1 MIWCMELDE
10 LKGNLWIAY
19 LLEKG
24 RFKSLAELHDS
35 LNVVGSVQLWSAYK
49 KGTQPQE
56 TTVKLVDKAVP
67 GSGSFWWSGPG
78 ELPLWAVLGGDMPV
92 CGSVVS
98 SLLNDYRKPA
108 RWMLLNRKPVS
119 AMGDADKVKALLE
132 IVLPESL
139 WLPTNPK
146 DAEFVHPLLSAPAGN
161 ALKGWLS
168 LPELFAR
175 PDNAVAVG
183 YLQDRLKA
191 KEQGVIRSFVSKMTG
206 GNVSDETRH
215 NLTNKHYVLAFIAL
229 VHLCYESKDYLLM
242 PAPHFIKQ
250 GIYQSVVDAFGMDV
264 ADFVKEI

>member
-1 MIWCMELDE
+1 MANLNEIR
-10 LKGNLWIAY
+10 GNSWVAY

-24 RFKSLAELHDS
+24 GFKTLAELHES

-49 KGTQPQE
+49 KGTQPQDS
-56 TTVKLVDKAVP
+56 TVKLVDKAVP
-67 GSGSFWWSGPG
+67 GSASLWFNGPG
-78 ELPLWAVLGGDMPV
+78 GVPLWAVLGGDLAI

-98 SLLNDYRKPA
+98 SLLNDYRKPE

-132 IVLPESL
+132 IILPESL
-139 WLPTNPK
+139 WLPANPK

-191 KEQGVIRSFVSKMTG
+191 KEQGVIRSFVSKMIG
-206 GNVSDETRH
+206 GNVSNETKH
-215 NLTNKHYVLAFIAL
+215 DLTNKHYVLAFIAL
-229 VHLCYESKDYLLM
+229 VQICYESKDYLLM